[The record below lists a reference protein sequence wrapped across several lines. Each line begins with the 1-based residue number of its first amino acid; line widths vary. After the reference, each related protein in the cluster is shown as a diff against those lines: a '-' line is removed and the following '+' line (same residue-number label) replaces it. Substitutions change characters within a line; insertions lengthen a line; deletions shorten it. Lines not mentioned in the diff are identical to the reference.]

1 MFQNLLDEI
10 DLLQR
15 HFLVLQYVREFEP
28 IGIVKLSKKTGYSKY
43 QVRNSLSSLE
53 ENGVIEPT
61 QNGAVTTDKTETF
74 IATQSSQLTDL
85 LDRVNA
91 LADEQQQQVTAK

>member
-10 DLLQR
+10 ELLQR
-15 HFLVLQYVREFEP
+15 HFLVLHYVREFEP

-53 ENGVIEPT
+53 ENDVIEPT
-61 QNGAVTTDKTETF
+61 QNGAVTTDKTGAF
-74 IATQSSQLTDL
+74 ITAQAEQLTTL
-85 LDRVNA
+85 LDRVDS
-91 LADEQQQQVTAK
+91 LSDDQKQLTAK

>member
-15 HFLVLQYVREFEP
+15 HFLVLHYVREFEP

-53 ENGVIEPT
+53 ERGVIEPT
-61 QNGAVTTDKTETF
+61 QNGAVTTEKTPTF
-74 IATQSSQLTDL
+74 IATQAGQLTDL
-85 LDRVNA
+85 LHRVDA
-91 LADEQQQQVTAK
+91 LTDEHPQVTAK